1 MHIDFKSR
9 HHESSNPESS
19 DIKGK
24 NKQGVFRNRY
34 VNGSFAENSNQQS
47 IVLDKDENGPETMY
61 HKFVVRNNKQ
71 SE

>member
-1 MHIDFKSR
+1 
-9 HHESSNPESS
+9 
-19 DIKGK
+19 
-24 NKQGVFRNRY
+24 